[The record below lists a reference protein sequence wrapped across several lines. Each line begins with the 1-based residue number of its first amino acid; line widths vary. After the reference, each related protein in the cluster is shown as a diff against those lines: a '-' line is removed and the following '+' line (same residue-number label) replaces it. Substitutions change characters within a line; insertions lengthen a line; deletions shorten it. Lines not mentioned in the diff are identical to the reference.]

1 MFDLI
6 ITGGK
11 VISGT
16 GGPWFWADVG
26 IDRGRIVAVGHLEGR
41 DARQVIDARGR
52 MVSPGFIDIH
62 SHSDTNLLINP
73 GAESKIRQ
81 GVTTEVIGQ
90 CGNSAAPTQPER
102 IAEMKK
108 QLADSCNM
116 QDLTWSSMEDYL
128 ALLESLGTAVNCM
141 ALVGHGNIRRMVVG
155 EEDRQPTSDEL
166 QRMGGMLRESM
177 EAGAAGMSSGL
188 IYPPG
193 VYCDTPE
200 LSELAEVLGEYGGIY
215 FTHIRN
221 EGERQEQSLEEAIE
235 IGKAG
240 GCPVQVSHLKLVG
253 ESNWG
258 QATRALEQLERAR
271 CEGLDIAA
279 DQYPYIATATGLT
292 ASLPAWAHDG
302 GREAMLSRLRDAD
315 QRRAL
320 KEDMPGP
327 DEGWD
332 RLMVSRAASEANE
345 ECEGMSIADIA
356 DHRGLDP
363 RDAVFNL
370 LLEEEGNVGSVRFGL
385 SEDDVREIMVHPL
398 VMVGSDGSALSPRGM
413 LGRGKP
419 HPRSYGTF
427 PRVLGKYAR
436 EEAIMPLELAVA
448 KMTSRPAARLG
459 LWDRGLLSPGFWADV
474 VVFDPETVRDG
485 ATFTDPHRFPLG
497 IDYVLVNGE
506 IVVAE
511 NTQREVRPGKV
522 LRRG

>member
-6 ITGGK
+6 ISGGN

-16 GGPWFWADVG
+16 GGPWFRADVG
-26 IDRGRIVAVGHLEGR
+26 IDGGRIAAVGELADR
-41 DARQVIDARGR
+41 DARETIDATGLV
-52 MVSPGFIDIH
+52 VSPGFIDIH
-62 SHSDTNLLINP
+62 SHSDSNLLINP
-73 GAESKIRQ
+73 RAESKIRQ

-90 CGNSAAPTQPER
+90 CGVSAAPIQPER
-102 IAEMKK
+102 IEEMKK
-108 QLADSCNM
+108 HLTGFPDM
-116 QDLTWSSMEDYL
+116 QDLSWSSMEDYL
-128 ALLESLGTAVNCM
+128 SLLEDRGAAVNCV

-155 EEDRQPTSDEL
+155 EKDRKPTPDEL
-166 QRMGGMLRESM
+166 DRMCEMLREAM

-193 VYCDTPE
+193 VYCDTAE
-200 LSELAEVLGEYGGIY
+200 LVALAEVLNECDGIY

-221 EGERQEQSLEEAIE
+221 EADRQEQSLEEAIE
-235 IGKAG
+235 IGREG
-240 GCPVQVSHLKLVG
+240 GCPVQVSHLKIVG
-253 ESNWG
+253 EPNWG
-258 QATRALEQLERAR
+258 QAGRVLEQLERAR
-271 CEGLDIAA
+271 AEGLDITA

-315 QRRAL
+315 QRQAL
-320 KEDMPGP
+320 KEEMRGADG
-327 DEGWD
+327 GWD
-332 RLMVSRAASEANE
+332 RLMVSRVASEANS

-356 DHRGLDP
+356 DQRGLDP
-363 RDAVFNL
+363 RDAVFDL

-385 SEDDVREIMVHPL
+385 SEQDVREIMAHPL
-398 VMVGSDGSALSPRGM
+398 VMVGSDGSALAPRGM

-459 LWDRGLLSPGFWADV
+459 LWDRGLLLPGFWADV

-485 ATFTDPHRFPLG
+485 ATFQDPHRFPVG
-497 IDYVLVNGE
+497 IESVLVNGE
-506 IVVAE
+506 IVIAD
-511 NTQREVRPGKV
+511 NAQREVRPGKV
-522 LRRG
+522 LRKG